1 MICFLSA
8 SVPNHNFSLLDY
20 IGNSLK
26 NNPRCFSV
34 DVTKKSS
41 VWPSKKCVRRTIQNE
56 VLSTWRVLYLHLF
69 PTCVDEGPTFLRGTL
84 MKNPSSGSFLP
95 LCAGSSGGSVPLN
108 QSTQVSRTDMIML
121 GNKDHIVT
129 SLPIHVHSNTYKHQD
144 WFKWTQL

>member
-8 SVPNHNFSLLDY
+8 SVRNHNFLLLDY

-26 NNPRCFSV
+26 NNLRCFTGDATRCV
-34 DVTKKSS
+34 DVCGHQKNM
-41 VWPSKKCVRRTIQNE
+41 RETIQND

-121 GNKDHIVT
+121 GNKDQSHCDK
-129 SLPIHVHSNTYKHQD
+129 SSNTC
-144 WFKWTQL
+144 TQHHLQASGLV